1 MSYVHKHHIP
11 FSQWCRCWCTLLMTT
26 YLQSS
31 VLMLPSVLPLNTIEE
46 SVTGADC
53 PSYCRAHCNHENWLF
68 CGQTKDPWHCADS
81 PSTSGF
87 PVFSQGSFCTQTLQK
102 IQGIIQGLQK
112 KLMGQE
118 VQRQT
123 LSQQLQDNTHH
134 LQGLH
139 SRLAAV
145 DDKSSLISQVGTNT
159 FSVTHISMYK

>member
-1 MSYVHKHHIP
+1 MQVLMQTFNDYV
-11 FSQWCRCWCTLLMTT
+11 
-26 YLQSS
+26 LQSS
-31 VLMLPSVLPLNTIEE
+31 VLTLPSVLPLNTVEE
-46 SVTGADC
+46 SVTGTDYS
-53 PSYCRAHCNHENWLF
+53 SYYRARCNHENWLF
-68 CGQTKDPWHCADS
+68 RGETKDPWHCAVS

-102 IQGIIQGLQK
+102 IQGVIQGLQK

-145 DDKSSLISQVGTNT
+145 DDKSSLISQVRTNT
-159 FSVTHISMYK
+159 FTVTHITMYK